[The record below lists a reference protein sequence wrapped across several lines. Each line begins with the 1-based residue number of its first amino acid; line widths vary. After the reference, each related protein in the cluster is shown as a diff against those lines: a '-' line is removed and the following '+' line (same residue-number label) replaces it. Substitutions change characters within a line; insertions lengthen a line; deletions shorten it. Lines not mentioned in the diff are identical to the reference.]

1 MLPSF
6 FKKSSQIANRMKDDY
21 VASEHLLM
29 ALIEDKG
36 TAGKLL
42 HDTGLS
48 KRLLEESISLLR
60 KGRQVNS
67 ISGKYLQ

>member
-1 MLPSF
+1 MGRDAAFILQ
-6 FKKSSQIANRMKDDY
+6 KSLQIANKMKDDY

-29 ALIEDKG
+29 ALMEDKG

-48 KRLLEESISLLR
+48 KRLLEESISSLR
-60 KGRQVNS
+60 KRKAS
-67 ISGKYLQ
+67 E